1 MGGHRTTYRDFP
13 AELHSC
19 YSEGVLG
26 DLSLLLL
33 VLDQDVFDVLLLMS
47 GQKSQVLLVNLRISQ
62 FDMIS

>member
-1 MGGHRTTYRDFP
+1 MGGHRTTDRDFP

-33 VLDQDVFDVLLLMS
+33 VLDQDVFDVLLLVS
-47 GQKSQVLLVNLRISQ
+47 GKKSQILLVNLRISQ
-62 FDMIS
+62 LDMIS